1 VQSVIF
7 GALWSAMAAGEI
19 RIGADDFFGML
30 VDGTYRPDA
39 VRHAVRGDV
48 VGEVSGPG
56 YAAGGL
62 PIVVAALR
70 EGAGLRITFG
80 LQVWRAA
87 SITARG
93 QVVYR
98 RGAAGH
104 ADVLLMAQ
112 DFGEDITSTADD
124 FRVAGSSI
132 TIGG

>member
-1 VQSVIF
+1 VQSVVF

-19 RIGADDFFGML
+19 RIGADEFFGML

-48 VGEVSGPG
+48 VGEIAAAG

-62 PIVVAALR
+62 PIAVVAVRDGAALR
-70 EGAGLRITFG
+70 LTFG
-80 LQVWRAA
+80 LQIWRAA

-98 RGAAGH
+98 RGAAGQS
-104 ADVLLMAQ
+104 DVLLLAQ

-132 TIGG
+132 TIG